1 MKESKNIIS
10 IIVIITITI
19 LLIGWMLLSDKNL
32 FQQGD
37 NEQEHN
43 SHNHGDSGH
52 ELEESELTKG
62 PHGGRL
68 LTDENFILEITIAE
82 SGLPPEFRVYAY
94 QQKAGQAMQAIAADK
109 VTLNIELKRTGNKVD
124 KIKFSPQQD
133 YLRGNV
139 TIYEPH
145 SFEVSVN
152 AIYEDKNYSW
162 NYDNFEGRTQI
173 PENIADE
180 MGIQSEAA
188 GPLMLTETRTFTG
201 RVQTNPNRLS
211 RVRPRFAGVIKAI
224 RVELGDTVRAGD
236 ILATVQSNE
245 SLQNYNIKA
254 PIDGLIIKR
263 DIQIGET
270 TGDLP
275 LFIIADH
282 SDVWVELD
290 VFVRDLDLIKKG
302 QSVVVETL
310 DGKHQIT
317 STIDWVSPLT
327 SHASQSVRA
336 RITVPNKKAILRPGQ
351 FIRGHVTVAE
361 HEVALA
367 VRQTALQRFRDFQVV
382 FARFG
387 DTYEVRMLELGE
399 QNRDWV
405 EVLSGIDAGTQYVTN
420 NSYLIKADIE
430 KSGASHDH

>member
-1 MKESKNIIS
+1 MKESKNIIN
-10 IIVIITITI
+10 IFVIVAMTIS
-19 LLIGWMLLSDKNL
+19 LIAWLLLSDKNL
-32 FQQGD
+32 LQQGD
-37 NEQEHN
+37 NEQEHS
-43 SHNHGDSGH
+43 SHNHEDS
-52 ELEESELTKG
+52 EQEISKG

-68 LTDENFILEITIAE
+68 LINENLTLEITIAE

-94 QQKAGQAMQAIAADK
+94 QQKSGMAMQAIAADK
-109 VTLNIELKRTGNKVD
+109 VILNIELKRTGNKLD
-124 KIKFSPQQD
+124 KIQFSPQQD
-133 YLRGNV
+133 YLRGNA

-145 SFEVSVN
+145 SFEVSVK
-152 AIYEDKNYSW
+152 ARYDDKNYSW
-162 NYDNFEGRTQI
+162 HYDNFEGRTHI
-173 PENIADE
+173 PANIADE
-180 MGIQSEAA
+180 MGIQSEEV
-188 GPLMLTETRTFTG
+188 GPLSLTETRTFTG

-236 ILATVQSNE
+236 TLATVQSNE
-245 SLQNYNIKA
+245 SLQNYHVKA

-263 DIQIGET
+263 DIQIGEI
-270 TGDLP
+270 TGELP

-317 STIDWVSPLT
+317 ATIDWVSPLT

-336 RITVPNKKAILRPGQ
+336 RITVSNENSILRPGQ

-361 HEVALA
+361 HEVSLA

-387 DTYEVRMLELGE
+387 DTYEVRMLELGKR
-399 QNRDWV
+399 NRDWV
-405 EVLSGIDAGTQYVTN
+405 EVLSGIDAGTQYITN

>member
-1 MKESKNIIS
+1 MKESKNIIN
-10 IIVIITITI
+10 IIVIVAITIS
-19 LLIGWMLLSDKNL
+19 LIAWLLLSDDHSL
-32 FQQGD
+32 QHD
-37 NEQEHN
+37 ENEQEH
-43 SHNHGDSGH
+43 SGH
-52 ELEESELTKG
+52 GHEDSKDEIAKG
-62 PHGGRL
+62 PNGGRL
-68 LTDENFILEITIAE
+68 LISENLALEITIVE
-82 SGLPPEFRVYAY
+82 TGLPPEFRVYAY
-94 QQKAGQAMQAIAADK
+94 QLNAGQAMQAIAADK
-109 VTLNIELKRTGNKVD
+109 VTLNIELKRTGNKLD
-124 KIKFSPQQD
+124 KIQFSPQQD
-133 YLRGNV
+133 YLRGNM

-145 SFEVSVN
+145 SFEVNVKAS
-152 AIYEDKNYSW
+152 YENKNYSW
-162 NYDNFEGRTQI
+162 HYDNFEGRTQI
-173 PENIADE
+173 PANIADE
-180 MGIQSEAA
+180 MDIQSEAV
-188 GPLMLTETRTFTG
+188 GPLTLTETRTFTG

-245 SLQNYNIKA
+245 SLQNYHVKA

-290 VFVRDLDLIKKG
+290 IFVRDLDLIKKG
-302 QSVVVETL
+302 QSVIVETL

-317 STIDWVSPLT
+317 AAIDWVSPLT

-336 RITVPNKKAILRPGQ
+336 RITVSNKETVLRPGQ

-387 DTYEVRMLELGE
+387 DTYEVRMLELGK
-399 QNRDWV
+399 QNHDWV
-405 EVLSGIDAGTQYVTN
+405 EVLSGIEAGVQYVTN
-420 NSYLIKADIE
+420 NSYLLKADIE